1 MLSGW
6 GMTLRRAGRGPVLAR
21 GSPVQGILEWVAV
34 MGVHPPPAGT
44 TLFLPESPLNG
55 LQLLGQG

>member
-21 GSPVQGILEWVAV
+21 GSPVQGILEWV
-34 MGVHPPPAGT
+34 
-44 TLFLPESPLNG
+44 PESLLNG
-55 LQLLGQG
+55 QQLLGQG